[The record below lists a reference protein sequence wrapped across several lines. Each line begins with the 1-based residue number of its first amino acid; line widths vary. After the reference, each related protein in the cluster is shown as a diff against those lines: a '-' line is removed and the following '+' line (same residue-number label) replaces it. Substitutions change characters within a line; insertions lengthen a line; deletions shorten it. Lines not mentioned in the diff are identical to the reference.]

1 MLAGSI
7 ENSKL
12 VNSKITIAGNE
23 IGLGGAITAETLTA
37 SLGLSNA
44 MHFIGVATVD
54 IADGST
60 TNPIITNYDFT
71 NKKKPGD
78 VIIDKNSSLEYVWTY
93 ANKWE
98 RLGIDS
104 GYKVVQTAVAD
115 ADATTNG
122 NSAVYV
128 KSVTQNANGNITVQK
143 ATIAD
148 LTINNKTYNGSNA
161 IDIGTIGVAYGG
173 TGTTTFASGQAL
185 IGNGTAA
192 ITTREILSKNAAYAF
207 TSTSNKLVTEGSVYF
222 TLPNINNSHTYT
234 SSTSIY
240 APTTGGTTGYY
251 LKSAGTN
258 AIPVWTAFTSLTVK
272 TQNLAGTQSTKA
284 TYTPSAAA
292 TATITGSDLFETYTF
307 TESKT
312 LTTSWQDTGIA
323 GSDMAEGSY
332 IIQLKT
338 NDTAGTGL
346 AHYSEVYTGFLSW
359 DSAATN
365 STDYDEIVL
374 HKAGHASNGNNI
386 YLRTTRKASN
396 GYLTLQICCN
406 KTCTTA
412 SEYTITARRLLT

>member
-272 TQNLAGTQSTKA
+272 TQNLAGTQ
-284 TYTPSAAA
+284 
-292 TATITGSDLFETYTF
+292 
-307 TESKT
+307 
-312 LTTSWQDTGIA
+312 
-323 GSDMAEGSY
+323 
-332 IIQLKT
+332 
-338 NDTAGTGL
+338 
-346 AHYSEVYTGFLSW
+346 
-359 DSAATN
+359 
-365 STDYDEIVL
+365 
-374 HKAGHASNGNNI
+374 
-386 YLRTTRKASN
+386 
-396 GYLTLQICCN
+396 
-406 KTCTTA
+406 
-412 SEYTITARRLLT
+412 